1 MYVVTIMDL
10 HLVFYYLGISI
21 IFLSHIGMLFNK
33 SADAR
38 IHAATN
44 LFAAVCIAY
53 YFMNKEKF
61 IQF

>member
-1 MYVVTIMDL
+1 MDL

-33 SADAR
+33 SAGAR
-38 IHAATN
+38 THAAVN
-44 LFAAVCIAY
+44 LFAGACIAY

-61 IQF
+61 IHF

>member
-1 MYVVTIMDL
+1 MNR
-10 HLVFYYLGISI
+10 HLIFYYLGIAI

-38 IHAATN
+38 SHAAVN
-44 LFAAVCIAY
+44 LFAGGCIAY
-53 YFMNKEKF
+53 YFMNKEEF